1 MERPLQ
7 ITYKGLETSEFLDAL
22 IRERA
27 EKLERFHPNVIGCRV
42 VVEVPHRSPES
53 AKTPIGIA
61 VEVEV
66 AGSNMVVGKA
76 GTERREAKN
85 DHTQIVTRAF
95 DMVQRQ
101 LEDSHAARRDQVR
114 YGHGEGELQI
124 GQIIRLFKDANYGFV
139 EIKGSPDLHFT
150 REDVANDGFDQLE
163 VGTMV
168 QVHPSPALGPMGPR
182 ASEIK
187 LYTKERTAS

>member
-66 AGSNMVVGKA
+66 AGSNMVVAKA

-101 LEDSHAARRDQVR
+101 LEDSHTARRDQQCVAAHR
-114 YGHGEGELQI
+114 
-124 GQIIRLFKDANYGFV
+124 RAV
-139 EIKGSPDLHFT
+139 CAPDLHTVADRT
-150 REDVANDGFDQLE
+150 RIRQLVVATDLPLLAGDVGEPHGDVVVVTTQQGAAADKQRHAAAE
-163 VGTMV
+163 
-168 QVHPSPALGPMGPR
+168 
-182 ASEIK
+182 
-187 LYTKERTAS
+187 